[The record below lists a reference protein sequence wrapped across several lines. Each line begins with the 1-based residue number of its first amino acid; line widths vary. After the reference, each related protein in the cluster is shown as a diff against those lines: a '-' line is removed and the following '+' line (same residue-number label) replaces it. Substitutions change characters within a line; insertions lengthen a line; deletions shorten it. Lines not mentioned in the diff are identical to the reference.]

1 MPLETATAVDTRPMS
16 RLLKAL
22 ADEGRLRILSLLAH
36 GELCVC
42 HVEEALGLS
51 QPAASRQLA
60 VLRNAGVVDS
70 RRDGSWVYYFVTK
83 QQNPDCERLL
93 KEVIRGFTKR
103 DVLRRDLERL
113 VKARGP
119 KACGRAG

>member
-1 MPLETATAVDTRPMS
+1 MPLQTATAVDTRPMT
-16 RLLKAL
+16 RMLKAL
-22 ADEGRLRILSLLAH
+22 ADEGRLRIVALLAH

-42 HVEEALGLS
+42 HVEDALGLS

-70 RRDGSWVYYFVTK
+70 RRDGSWVYYFLAK
-83 QQNPDCERLL
+83 QQNPECESLL
-93 KEVIRGFTKR
+93 RELVRGFTKR

-113 VKARGP
+113 VKVRGP
-119 KACGRAG
+119 KKCG

>member
-1 MPLETATAVDTRPMS
+1 MPLQTATAVDTRPMT

-22 ADEGRLRILSLLAH
+22 ADEGRLRIVALLAY

-51 QPAASRQLA
+51 QPATSRQLG

-70 RRDGSWVYYFVTK
+70 RRDGSWVYYFLAK
-83 QQNPDCERLL
+83 QENADCERLL
-93 KEVIRGFTKR
+93 RELVRGFTKR

-113 VKARGP
+113 VKVRGP
-119 KACGRAG
+119 KKCG